1 MGKDGE
7 NHEAETLASAQVYG
21 LIVAAVSALATDFQ
35 LLCQRGSPSAIAEK
49 TRLAFVPPKPK
60 ELLMA

>member
-1 MGKDGE
+1 MV
-7 NHEAETLASAQVYG
+7 SAQDDG
-21 LIVAAVSALATDFQ
+21 LIVAAVSAFATDFQ

-60 ELLMA
+60 ELLIA

>member
-1 MGKDGE
+1 M
-7 NHEAETLASAQVYG
+7 ASAQVYG
-21 LIVAAVSALATDFQ
+21 LIVAAVSAFATDFQ

-60 ELLMA
+60 ELLIA